1 MGSIKLPHASGNSMS
16 IAAPATNPASD
27 LELKLPATIGT
38 AGQVLSV
45 DGSGNL
51 VWTDNGPMF
60 LAKLFSDWSHTS
72 HNNFLTVPCATEA
85 FDTANAYNTST
96 YTFTVPSGKGGK
108 YYFYWAAQ
116 VSDNPDEGEYITGR
130 LNKNGSAMDYSW
142 NSGKANANNQTTDAA
157 KSFVVEVAA
166 GDEIKYEQWQN
177 SGGNATYG
185 GPYTFFGGYRL
196 IGG

>member
-1 MGSIKLPHASGNSMS
+1 MS

-27 LELKLPATIGT
+27 LTLTLPATVGT

-60 LAKLFSDWSHTS
+60 LAKLSSDWSHTS
-72 HNNFLTVPCATEA
+72 SGSFLTVPCATEA
-85 FDTANAYNTST
+85 FDTASAYNTST

-108 YYFYWAAQ
+108 YFFHWSAE
-116 VSDNPDEGEYITGR
+116 VSDNPDDGEAVTGR

-142 NSGKANANNQTTDAA
+142 QTNRANASNQTTTVSH
-157 KSFVVEVAA
+157 SFITEVAA
-166 GDEIKYEQWQN
+166 GDAIKYEQLQS
-177 SGGNATYG
+177 SGSGANYG